1 MVSGKWLVVSSEYW
15 ECEFVGM
22 GESEME
28 RQIVHIDVNS
38 FAVSVERVVD
48 PRLRS
53 KPVVV
58 AYPGVD
64 RSVVLA
70 TSLEARQ
77 EGVYR
82 GMLLRQALRQSRR
95 LVVVPPNE
103 PLYSRAM
110 QAMLKIIS
118 HYTPLIEPVKYG
130 HAYLDVTG
138 VSRLFGVPVDV
149 AMRIQREIRDQLALP
164 TSLGVASNKL
174 VSKIAAEV
182 TRPHT
187 IEQVARGSEKNF
199 VAPLRI
205 YHLPL
210 ISSAVKKQL
219 TELNIEIIRQL
230 AELSLSHLI
239 MVFGKVGWKLYQAA
253 RGIDYTPVFP
263 PQQLPN
269 IYEQI
274 TLPEDTNDLEQ
285 IKSALRRL
293 VEAAGGQLRRKN
305 MTARKLI
312 LEIYYADHREAGG
325 HFRLPAATNLD
336 GELYAAASRL
346 LDKILSRR
354 VRVRRLAARFFQL
367 KPASGQLSLFRDQK
381 KAVASQRLNQAVD
394 KIREK
399 FGHEIVRYGN

>member
-1 MVSGKWLVVSSEYW
+1 
-15 ECEFVGM
+15 
-22 GESEME
+22 ME

-38 FAVSVERVVD
+38 FAVSVERVAD
-48 PRLRS
+48 PRLRN

-58 AYPGVD
+58 AYPGID

-70 TSLEARQ
+70 TSPEARL

-110 QAMLKIIS
+110 QAMLKIVAR
-118 HYTPLIEPVKYG
+118 YTPLIEPVNYG

-149 AMRIQREIRDQLALP
+149 ALKIQREIRAQLDLP

-182 TRPHT
+182 TRSGS
-187 IEQVARGSEKNF
+187 IEQVAHGAEKNF
-199 VAPLRI
+199 VAPLKV

-219 TELNIEIIRQL
+219 IELNIEIIRQL
-230 AELSLSHLI
+230 AELSLSHLT
-239 MVFGKVGWKLYQAA
+239 MVFGKIGWKLYQAA

-269 IYEQI
+269 FYEQI
-274 TLPEDTNDLEQ
+274 TLPEDTNDLKE
-285 IKSALRRL
+285 IKNALRRA
-293 VEAAGGQLRRKN
+293 VESAGGRMRQKN
-305 MTARKLI
+305 MTARKLMM
-312 LEIYYADHREAGG
+312 EIYYADHREASGQR
-325 HFRLPAATNLD
+325 RLPAATNLD
-336 GELYAAASRL
+336 NELFAAAAEL

-354 VRVRRLAARFFQL
+354 VRVRRLAVRFFQL
-367 KPASGQLSLFRDQK
+367 RPISGQLSLFEDQK
-381 KAVASQRLNQAVD
+381 KVIAAHRLNRALD

-399 FGHEIVRYGN
+399 FGEEVVRYGR